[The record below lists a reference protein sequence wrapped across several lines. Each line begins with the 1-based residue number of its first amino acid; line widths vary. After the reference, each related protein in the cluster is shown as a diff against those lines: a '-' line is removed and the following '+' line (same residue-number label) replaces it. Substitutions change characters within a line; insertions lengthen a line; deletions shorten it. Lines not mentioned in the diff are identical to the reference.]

1 MVLSDLSISF
11 PNLGIDI
18 YDLPK
23 TFSVF
28 GFEIAF
34 YGLIIGL
41 GILAGMAIGFREAK
55 ITGQN
60 VDDYVD
66 LALFGVIFAI
76 IGARL
81 YYVIFEWDSYKDN
94 LLEIFNLRQGGLAI
108 YGGIIAAIITCYT
121 VARVKKL
128 SFLQMADTGCLGVV
142 LGQIIGRWGNFFNR
156 EAYGGNTDGLF
167 AMKINLEDSTI
178 NGVPVQEGINIFEE
192 GGTHFIQVQPTFLY
206 ESFCNLC
213 LLGLIM
219 LFRKKKK
226 YHGEVFL
233 WYMCGYG
240 AIRAVIEGFRT
251 DQLQIGD
258 TGIAVSQ
265 VLGAVIAVVTGAII
279 VYMRIKKK
287 DAPSIWKNQP
297 VEATDN
303 EESVEEVVDLENEE
317 AETAE
322 EVEDASESESS
333 EDETIE
339 DEENF
344 SEEIEDNISEEEK

>member
-1 MVLSDLSISF
+1 MTLMDLSISF

-18 YDLPK
+18 QNLPK
-23 TFSVF
+23 TFSLF

-76 IGARL
+76 VGARL
-81 YYVIFEWDSYKDN
+81 YYVIFQWDNYKDN
-94 LLEIFNLRQGGLAI
+94 LLEIINLRKGGLAI
-108 YGGIIAAIITCYT
+108 YGGVIAAVITCYIL
-121 VARVKKL
+121 ARIKKL
-128 SFLQMADTGCLGVV
+128 KFLQMADTGCIGLL

-156 EAYGGNTDGLF
+156 EAYGGNTNGLF
-167 AMKINLEDSTI
+167 AMKINIDDSTI
-178 NGVPVQEGINIFEE
+178 NSVPIQDGINIFTEA
-192 GGTHFIQVQPTFLY
+192 GNRFIQVQPTFLY

-240 AIRAVIEGFRT
+240 AIRTVVESFRT

-265 VLGAVIAVVTGAII
+265 LLGATIAIVTGAII
-279 VYMRIKKK
+279 IYMRIKKK
-287 DAPSIWKNQP
+287 GHPSVWKVQP
-297 VEATDN
+297 VEKKDEVDNTIANLTEDGLDN
-303 EESVEEVVDLENEE
+303 EKNKK
-317 AETAE
+317 
-322 EVEDASESESS
+322 
-333 EDETIE
+333 IKI
-339 DEENF
+339 N
-344 SEEIEDNISEEEK
+344 

>member
-1 MVLSDLSISF
+1 MFLMDLSISF
-11 PNLGIDI
+11 PNIGIDI

-23 TFSVF
+23 AFTVF
-28 GFEIAF
+28 GFDIAI
-34 YGLIIGL
+34 YGIIIGL
-41 GILAGMAIGFREAK
+41 GILAGMAIGFREAR

-81 YYVIFEWDSYKDN
+81 YYVIFEWDKYKDN
-94 LLEIFNLRQGGLAI
+94 LLEIINLRKGGLAI
-108 YGGIIAAIITCYT
+108 YGGVIAAIITCYV
-121 VARVKKL
+121 VAKVKKL
-128 SFLQMADTGCLGVV
+128 KFLQMADTGCLGVL

-167 AMKINLEDSTI
+167 AMKINIDDSTI
-178 NGVPVQEGINIFEE
+178 NSVPIQEGIEIFTEA
-192 GGTHFIQVQPTFLY
+192 GNRFIQVQPTFLY

-240 AIRAVIEGFRT
+240 AIRMVVESFRT
-251 DQLQIGD
+251 DQLQIGE

-265 VLGAVIAVVTGAII
+265 LLGATIAVVAGAII

-287 DAPSIWKNQP
+287 GQTSVWRNQP
-297 VEATDN
+297 DK
-303 EESVEEVVDLENEE
+303 
-317 AETAE
+317 
-322 EVEDASESESS
+322 ASEDDEVDNLQKVESE
-333 EDETIE
+333 IL
-339 DEENF
+339 
-344 SEEIEDNISEEEK
+344 

>member
-1 MVLSDLSISF
+1 MTLMDLSISF

-28 GFEIAF
+28 GFDIAF

-41 GILAGMAIGFREAK
+41 GMLAGMAIGFREAK
-55 ITGQN
+55 ITGQS

-66 LALFGVIFAI
+66 LALFGIVFAI

-94 LLEIFNLRQGGLAI
+94 LIEIFNLRQGGLAI
-108 YGGIIAAIITCYT
+108 YGGVIAAIITCFT

-128 SFLQMADTGCLGVV
+128 SFLQMADTGCIGVL

-167 AMKINLEDSTI
+167 AMKINLDDTTI
-178 NGVPVQEGINIFEE
+178 NGVSVQEGIDIFSED
-192 GGTHFIQVQPTFLY
+192 GLHFIQVQPTFLY

-265 VLGAVIAVVTGAII
+265 VLGAVIAVVAGAII
-279 VYMRIKKK
+279 IYMRVKKK
-287 DAPSIWKNQP
+287 GAPSVWKK
-297 VEATDN
+297 EAIDN
-303 EESVEEVVDLENEE
+303 EELTDKNVVACKTGAANEEE

-322 EVEDASESESS
+322 SQAENIEEAES
-333 EDETIE
+333 I
-339 DEENF
+339 
-344 SEEIEDNISEEEK
+344 EEKM

>member
-1 MVLSDLSISF
+1 MTIMDLSISF
-11 PNLGIDI
+11 PNIGIDI

-23 TFSVF
+23 SFSIF
-28 GFEIAF
+28 GFDIAF
-34 YGLIIGL
+34 YGIIIGL
-41 GILAGMAIGFREAK
+41 GILAGMSIGFREAR

-60 VDDYVD
+60 VEDYID

-81 YYVIFEWDSYKDN
+81 YYVIFEWDNYKDN
-94 LLEIFNLRQGGLAI
+94 LLEIVNLRKGGLAI
-108 YGGIIAAIITCYT
+108 YGGVIAAIITCYA
-121 VARVKKL
+121 VAKVKKL
-128 SFLQMADTGCLGVV
+128 KFLQMADTGCLGVL

-167 AMKINLEDSTI
+167 AMKINLDDSTI
-178 NGVPVQEGINIFEE
+178 NGVPIQDGIEVFTEAGNR
-192 GGTHFIQVQPTFLY
+192 FIQVQPTFLY

-219 LFRKKKK
+219 LFRKKKQ

-240 AIRAVIEGFRT
+240 AIRTVVEGFRT

-265 VLGAVIAVVTGAII
+265 LLGAVIAVVTGTII
-279 VYMRIKKK
+279 IYMRIKKK
-287 DAPSIWKNQP
+287 GQLSVWKVEDNSIKETDNGN
-297 VEATDN
+297 EATDEL
-303 EESVEEVVDLENEE
+303 EEM
-317 AETAE
+317 
-322 EVEDASESESS
+322 SE
-333 EDETIE
+333 
-339 DEENF
+339 
-344 SEEIEDNISEEEK
+344 IS

>member
-1 MVLSDLSISF
+1 MTLMDLSISF

-18 YDLPK
+18 YNLPK

-28 GFEIAF
+28 GFDIAF
-34 YGLIIGL
+34 YGLIIGI
-41 GILAGMAIGFREAK
+41 GMLAGMAIGFREAK

-66 LALFGVIFAI
+66 LALFGIIFAI
-76 IGARL
+76 VGARL
-81 YYVIFEWDSYKDN
+81 YYVIFQWDSYKDN
-94 LLEIFNLRQGGLAI
+94 LMEIFNLRHGGLAI
-108 YGGIIAAIITCYT
+108 YGGIIAAIITCLT
-121 VARVKKL
+121 LAKVKKL
-128 SFLQMADTGCLGVV
+128 SFLQMADTGCIGLI

-167 AMKINLEDSTI
+167 AMKINLDDATI
-178 NGVPVQEGINIFEE
+178 NGVRVQEGIETFIEE
-192 GGTHFIQVQPTFLY
+192 GVRYIQVQPTFLY

-213 LLGLIM
+213 LLILIM

-240 AIRAVIEGFRT
+240 AIRTVVESFRT

-265 VLGAVIAVVTGAII
+265 LLGAVIAVVTGVII

-287 DAPSIWKNQP
+287 GAPSVWKN
-297 VEATDN
+297 ADIK
-303 EESVEEVVDLENEE
+303 
-317 AETAE
+317 
-322 EVEDASESESS
+322 ED
-333 EDETIE
+333 
-339 DEENF
+339 
-344 SEEIEDNISEEEK
+344 SEEEEKISE

>member
-1 MVLSDLSISF
+1 MTLMDLSISF
-11 PNLGIDI
+11 PNIGIDI

-23 TFSVF
+23 SFSIF
-28 GFEIAF
+28 GFDIAF
-34 YGLIIGL
+34 YGIIIGL
-41 GILAGMAIGFREAK
+41 GILAGMSIGFREAR

-60 VDDYVD
+60 VEDYID

-81 YYVIFEWDSYKDN
+81 YYVIFEWDNYKDN
-94 LLEIFNLRQGGLAI
+94 LLEIVNLRKGGLAI
-108 YGGIIAAIITCYT
+108 YGGVIAAIITCYA
-121 VARVKKL
+121 VAKVKKL
-128 SFLQMADTGCLGVV
+128 KFLQMADTGCLGVL

-167 AMKINLEDSTI
+167 AMKINLDDSTI
-178 NGVPVQEGINIFEE
+178 NGVPIQDGIEVFTEAGNR
-192 GGTHFIQVQPTFLY
+192 FIQVQPTFLY

-219 LFRKKKK
+219 LFRKKKQ

-240 AIRAVIEGFRT
+240 AIRTVVEGFRT

-265 VLGAVIAVVTGAII
+265 VLGAVLAIVCLSVWI
-279 VYMRIKKK
+279 VMRVKKK
-287 DAPSIWKNQP
+287 GAPSCWNSGI
-297 VEATDN
+297 VEPAAKAQ
-303 EESVEEVVDLENEE
+303 
-317 AETAE
+317 AETE
-322 EVEDASESESS
+322 NVE
-333 EDETIE
+333 
-339 DEENF
+339 
-344 SEEIEDNISEEEK
+344 

>member
-1 MVLSDLSISF
+1 MTLSDLSISF

-34 YGLIIGL
+34 YGLIIGF
-41 GILAGMAIGFREAK
+41 GILAGMAIAFREAK
-55 ITGQN
+55 ITGQK
-60 VDDYVD
+60 VDDYID

-81 YYVIFEWDSYKDN
+81 YYVVFQWDSYKDN
-94 LLEIFNLRQGGLAI
+94 LLDILNLRQGGLAI
-108 YGGIIAAIITCYT
+108 YGGVIAAIITCYT
-121 VARVKKL
+121 VAKVKKL
-128 SFLQMADTGCLGVV
+128 SFLQMADTGCLGVL

-167 AMKINLEDSTI
+167 AMKVNLSDTTI
-178 NGVPVQEGINIFEE
+178 NGVQVQDGIDIFEE
-192 GGTHFIQVQPTFLY
+192 AGNYFIQVQPTFLY

-265 VLGAVIAVVTGAII
+265 ILGGTIAVVAGAII

-287 DAPSIWKNQP
+287 GESSVWKNQP
-297 VEATDN
+297 AGVEITTDEKTDEQTFN
-303 EESVEEVVDLENEE
+303 CEEASVVKTGEEVVEN
-317 AETAE
+317 
-322 EVEDASESESS
+322 SQ
-333 EDETIE
+333 
-339 DEENF
+339 NQ
-344 SEEIEDNISEEEK
+344 DNIGKDREKNS

>member
-1 MVLSDLSISF
+1 MTLMDLSISF

-18 YDLPK
+18 HNLPK
-23 TFSVF
+23 TFSLF

-34 YGLIIGL
+34 YGLIIGI

-81 YYVIFEWDSYKDN
+81 YYVIFQWDNYKDN
-94 LLEIFNLRQGGLAI
+94 LLEIINLRKGGLAI
-108 YGGIIAAIITCYT
+108 YGGVIAAVITCYIL
-121 VARVKKL
+121 ARIKKL
-128 SFLQMADTGCLGVV
+128 KFLQMADTGCIGLL

-167 AMKINLEDSTI
+167 AMKINIDDSTI
-178 NGVPVQEGINIFEE
+178 NSVPIQDGIKIFTEA
-192 GGTHFIQVQPTFLY
+192 GNRFIQVQPTFLY

-240 AIRAVIEGFRT
+240 VIRTVVESFRT

-265 VLGAVIAVVTGAII
+265 LLGATIAILTGAII
-279 VYMRIKKK
+279 VYMRFKKK
-287 DAPSIWKNQP
+287 GQPSVWKIQTEENEADIAEDNTQ
-297 VEATDN
+297 VEAGI
-303 EESVEEVVDLENEE
+303 LIE
-317 AETAE
+317 ADTEQDKT
-322 EVEDASESESS
+322 EDKA
-333 EDETIE
+333 
-339 DEENF
+339 
-344 SEEIEDNISEEEK
+344 

>member
-11 PNLGIDI
+11 PNIGIDI
-18 YDLPK
+18 YNLPK
-23 TFSVF
+23 TFSLF
-28 GFEIAF
+28 GFDIAF

-41 GILAGMAIGFREAK
+41 GMLAGMAIGFREAK
-55 ITGQN
+55 ITGQK

-66 LALFGVIFAI
+66 LALFGIVFAI
-76 IGARL
+76 VGARL
-81 YYVIFEWDSYKDN
+81 YYVIFEWDNYKDN
-94 LLEIFNLRQGGLAI
+94 LLEIVNLRKGGLAI
-108 YGGIIAAIITCYT
+108 YGGVIAAIITCYIL
-121 VARVKKL
+121 AKVKKL
-128 SFLQMADTGCLGVV
+128 KFLQMADTGCLGLI

-167 AMKINLEDSTI
+167 AMKINIDDSTI
-178 NGVPVQEGINIFEE
+178 NSVPIQDGIEVFTEA
-192 GGTHFIQVQPTFLY
+192 GTRFIQVQPTFLY

-240 AIRAVIEGFRT
+240 AIRAVVEGFRT
-251 DQLQIGD
+251 DQLQLGD

-287 DAPSIWKNQP
+287 GQPSVWKNQP
-297 VEATDN
+297 VEEA
-303 EESVEEVVDLENEE
+303 SVQD
-317 AETAE
+317 
-322 EVEDASESESS
+322 EDTIM
-333 EDETIE
+333 EDG
-339 DEENF
+339 
-344 SEEIEDNISEEEK
+344 K

>member
-1 MVLSDLSISF
+1 MTLMDLSISF
-11 PNLGIDI
+11 PNIGIDI

-23 TFSVF
+23 SFSIF
-28 GFEIAF
+28 GFDIAF
-34 YGLIIGL
+34 YGIIIGL
-41 GILAGMAIGFREAK
+41 GILAGMSIGFREAR

-60 VDDYVD
+60 VEDYID

-81 YYVIFEWDSYKDN
+81 YYVIFEWDNYKDN
-94 LLEIFNLRQGGLAI
+94 LLEIVNLRKGGLAI
-108 YGGIIAAIITCYT
+108 YGGVIAAIITCYA
-121 VARVKKL
+121 VAKVKKL
-128 SFLQMADTGCLGVV
+128 KFLQMADTGCLGVL

-167 AMKINLEDSTI
+167 AMKINLDDSTI
-178 NGVPVQEGINIFEE
+178 NGVPIQDGIEVFTEAGNR
-192 GGTHFIQVQPTFLY
+192 FIQVQPTFLY

-219 LFRKKKK
+219 LFRKKKQ

-240 AIRAVIEGFRT
+240 AIRTVVEGFRT

-265 VLGAVIAVVTGAII
+265 LLGAVIAVVTGTII
-279 VYMRIKKK
+279 IYMRIKKK
-287 DAPSIWKNQP
+287 GQPSVWKVEDNSIKETDNGN
-297 VEATDN
+297 EATDEL
-303 EESVEEVVDLENEE
+303 EEM
-317 AETAE
+317 
-322 EVEDASESESS
+322 SE
-333 EDETIE
+333 
-339 DEENF
+339 
-344 SEEIEDNISEEEK
+344 IS

>member
-1 MVLSDLSISF
+1 MFLSDLSISF

-18 YDLPK
+18 YNLPK
-23 TFSVF
+23 TFSLF
-28 GFEIAF
+28 GFEVAF

-41 GILAGMAIGFREAK
+41 GILAGMAIAFREAK

-60 VDDYVD
+60 ADDYLD

-81 YYVIFEWDSYKDN
+81 YYVIFQWDNYKDN
-94 LLEIFNLRQGGLAI
+94 LLEILNLRKGGLAI
-108 YGGIIAAIITCYT
+108 YGGVIAAIITCYV

-128 SFLQMADTGCLGVV
+128 KFLQMADTGCIGVL

-167 AMKINLEDSTI
+167 AMKINLDDATI
-178 NGVPVQEGINIFEE
+178 NSVPLQDGIEVFTEA
-192 GGTHFIQVQPTFLY
+192 GCRYIQVQPTFLY

-213 LLGLIM
+213 LLGIIM

-240 AIRAVIEGFRT
+240 AIRAIIEGFRS
-251 DQLQIGD
+251 DQLQIGE

-265 VLGAVIAVVTGAII
+265 LLGAAIAIISGIII

-287 DAPSIWKNQP
+287 GAPAVWKNMQ
-297 VEATDN
+297 EDTESN
-303 EESVEEVVDLENEE
+303 EEGQQE
-317 AETAE
+317 
-322 EVEDASESESS
+322 ASENDTDEASEADA
-333 EDETIE
+333 DEVI
-339 DEENF
+339 D
-344 SEEIEDNISEEEK
+344 KR